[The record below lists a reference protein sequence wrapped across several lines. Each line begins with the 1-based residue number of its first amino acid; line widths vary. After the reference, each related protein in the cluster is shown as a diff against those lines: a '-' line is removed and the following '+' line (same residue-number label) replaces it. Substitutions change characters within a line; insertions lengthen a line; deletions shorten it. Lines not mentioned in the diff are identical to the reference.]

1 MFAGGLLGVSG
12 GRVCTMLG
20 KFVKMDELSR
30 QLDLREARR
39 GRVEKSLQQV
49 GSRPLAGEKKSGV
62 AAQAVLEELVMV
74 TLSDVEHCGVRLDQR
89 TELVKLAQPLL
100 DEGLSVA
107 EVQAALET
115 FIKHKQWSPLSRVT
129 LEGIVNSAIDALVD
143 AEMAEDTALEA
154 GRLVPEADE
163 LHEVSLATVTSAP
176 VRWLWPGKI
185 PLGKVTVIY
194 GEAGLGK
201 TCLALDLA
209 ARVSAGAKF
218 LDATSAPEAGQVLIV
233 NGEDSLVDGICPR
246 LEGGGANLQNI
257 SVIAGMKSGSS
268 HGSPAAAASERSFDL
283 GRDLPVLRKRIAAS
297 GQMRL
302 LIIDPLEA
310 YLGKGGASRTRLR
323 AVMAELTKLAAE
335 TGVAVVVISSST
347 KCDLPVKN
355 VWRVDC
361 DVLEAGVRYWV
372 PVRYHY
378 GPLPDGLAFRVTA
391 AGIAWEARPQGP
403 TADQGRG
410 ASTKQERCVQLQEHA
425 GWLRQYLASGS
436 RPARQVL
443 KSAVAAGLSVSQ
455 LKRAKQA
462 LGIRCY
468 KEPVPKGRW
477 IWEG

>member
-1 MFAGGLLGVSG
+1 MLLQMVNMADVARGMGPQVARSGKSG
-12 GRVCTMLG
+12 GPSLQM
-20 KFVKMDELSR
+20 R
-30 QLDLREARR
+30 QPAPQGEQTSGVTKTGVAQTGRDGGDVRGGAVSDRR
-39 GRVEKSLQQV
+39 G
-49 GSRPLAGEKKSGV
+49 SG
-62 AAQAVLEELVMV
+62 AWLEQRAELI
-74 TLSDVEHCGVRLDQR
+74 
-89 TELVKLAQPLL
+89 KLAQPLL
-100 DEGLSVA
+100 DQGVP
-107 EVQAALET
+107 VPQVHAALQQFVERKRWG
-115 FIKHKQWSPLSRVT
+115 FLSPAT
-129 LEGIVNSAIDALVD
+129 LEEIVEAAIDALVD
-143 AEMAEDTALEA
+143 AEMEDDAA
-154 GRLVPEADE
+154 QRVGSLVPEADE

-209 ARVSAGAKF
+209 ARVSSGAKF
-218 LDATSAPEAGQVLIV
+218 LDGTGRPEAGQVLIV

-257 SVIAGMKSGSS
+257 SVIAGMKSSS
-268 HGSPAAAASERSFDL
+268 SQDSPAAATGERSFDL

-310 YLGKGGASRTRLR
+310 YLGKAGSSRARLR
-323 AVMAELTKLAAE
+323 ELMAELTKLAVD

-361 DVLEAGVRYWV
+361 DVLDSSLRYWV

-378 GPLPDGLAFRVTA
+378 GALPDGLAFRVTA
-391 AGIAWEARPQGP
+391 AGIAWEARSQGP

-410 ASTKQERCVQLQEHA
+410 ASPRQERCVQLQEHA
-425 GWLRQYLASGS
+425 AWLRQYLATGS
-436 RPARQVL
+436 S
-443 KSAVAAGLSVSQ
+443 SAGEVFRSAAAAGLSVSQ

>member
-1 MFAGGLLGVSG
+1 
-12 GRVCTMLG
+12 MLG
-20 KFVKMDELSR
+20 KFGKMDELSR
-30 QLDLREARR
+30 QLDLRDAHR

-49 GSRPLAGEKKSGV
+49 GSLPLSGEKKSAV
-62 AAQAVLEELVMV
+62 AAQAVREELVMV

-89 TELVKLAQPLL
+89 AELVELAQPLL

-107 EVQAALET
+107 EVQVALKT
-115 FIKHKQWSPLSRVT
+115 FVKHKQWEPLSRVT

-143 AEMAEDTALEA
+143 AEAAEEAALEA
-154 GRLVPEADE
+154 GGSVPEADE

-209 ARVSAGAKF
+209 ARVSAGVTF
-218 LDATSAPEAGQVLIV
+218 LDGKSAPEAGQVLIV

-257 SVIAGMKSGSS
+257 SVIAGMKSSS
-268 HGSPAAAASERSFDL
+268 SQSSPTAATGERSFDL
-283 GRDLPVLRKRIAAS
+283 GRDLPVLRKRLAAA

-310 YLGKGGASRTRLR
+310 YLGKVGSSRARLR
-323 AVMAELTKLAAE
+323 ELMAELTKLAAE
-335 TGVAVVVISSST
+335 TGVAVVVISSAT
-347 KCDLPVKN
+347 KCELPVKN

-372 PVRYHY
+372 PVRHHY
-378 GPLPDGLAFRVTA
+378 GALPDGLAFRVTD
-391 AGIAWEARPQGP
+391 AGIAWEARSQGP
-403 TADQGRG
+403 TADRGRG
-410 ASTKQERCVQLQEHA
+410 ASAKQERCVQLREHA
-425 GWLRQYLASGS
+425 DWLREYLATGS
-436 RPARQVL
+436 S
-443 KSAVAAGLSVSQ
+443 SAGDVFRSAAAAGLSVSQ

-468 KEPVPKGRW
+468 KEPVPNGRW